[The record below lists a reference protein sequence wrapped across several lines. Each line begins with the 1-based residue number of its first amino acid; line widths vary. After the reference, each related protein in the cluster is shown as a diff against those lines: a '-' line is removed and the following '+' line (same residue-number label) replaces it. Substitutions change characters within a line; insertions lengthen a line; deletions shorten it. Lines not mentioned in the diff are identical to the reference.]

1 MNLEADLRFA
11 HDLADA
17 ADAITLPR
25 FRATDLRIE
34 TKPDLTPVSESDKG
48 AEEAI
53 RRLVAAS
60 GRREGLFGEEFGDD
74 GDVAR
79 RWIVDPIDGT
89 RNYVRGVPVWA
100 TLLALE
106 VEGELQVAVVSAP
119 ALGQRW
125 WASRGA
131 GTFANGELCH
141 VSHVTR
147 VEDAVSSTTSS
158 SDMSDAWRSV
168 TARTWTERG
177 FGDFWQHCLVAQGA
191 VDFAGEREL
200 ALWDFAAVQLLV
212 EEAGGRCST
221 LAGERPGHR
230 QSFLSSN
237 GSLHDLIVAELDAR

>member
-1 MNLEADLRFA
+1 MSIEADLRFA

-48 AEEAI
+48 AEETI

-60 GRREGLFGEEFGDD
+60 GRHEGVFGEEFGDD
-74 GDVAR
+74 GEHSR

-147 VEDAVSSTTSS
+147 IEDAVSSTTSS
-158 SDMSDAWRSV
+158 SDMTDAWRKV

-212 EEAGGRCST
+212 EEAGGRCTT
-221 LAGERPGHR
+221 LTGDATGHR

-237 GSLHDLIVAELDAR
+237 GSIHELVLAELGHG